1 MSSDY
6 RLIILILTII
16 SGVLTNGRSLFA
28 DYEDDD
34 ENRPNVA
41 WVPIVSRNLSSSS
54 QIYRAFQEVTSRE
67 PNKTQRIA
75 QMLHDSYDRNE
86 DRSISSSVSISHFS
100 FISLLTLWKIL

>member
-54 QIYRAFQEVTSRE
+54 QIYRAFQE
-67 PNKTQRIA
+67 
-75 QMLHDSYDRNE
+75 DSYDRNE